1 MRTNSPSSRRRP
13 PSLTSGISSRLSRR
27 RNSSLRMT
35 RARQSLNGQLLDPE
49 PRKRKGKRA
58 VRRRVKHL
66 QRKVAREPLLLKS
79 PLLPKRPLPR
89 RPQQSLPLRP
99 HRQRQLLRSLPL
111 QRLRL
116 LLLLKVK
123 QHQPRKS
130 PRKRNVTA
138 KATEGEEGGGV
149 LVLWCRLS
157 LPASS
162 VYLRLMLK
170 CILSSRIQLPFI
182 GSQNN
187 ADVQIYVF
195 HKNTILIRSIVYVH
209 YNTLQMQCV
218 LKSLKAL
225 D

>member
-13 PSLTSGISSRLSRR
+13 PSSTSGISSRLSRR

-79 PLLPKRPLPR
+79 PLLPKRHLPR

-99 HRQRQLLRSLPL
+99 HRLRKPVRHQRRLQLRPPRKRPLRRRLPL

-170 CILSSRIQLPFI
+170 CILSS
-182 GSQNN
+182 
-187 ADVQIYVF
+187 
-195 HKNTILIRSIVYVH
+195 
-209 YNTLQMQCV
+209 
-218 LKSLKAL
+218 
-225 D
+225 